1 MLGRSTHSSV
11 YRLEVKDGSVELGT
25 ELGEVLDRHGVPG
38 AAVGIADGSG
48 VTRILTAGTQGDGRG
63 PVTADSVFAAASVS
77 KPVFAS
83 GVMLLVDAG
92 LLELDRP
99 LSEYLAEPYPADD
112 ERAAAITA
120 RMVLSHTT
128 GFPNWRQDGLLCLRW
143 TPGIRWGYS
152 GEGYSYLQE
161 VVEHLAGTTLD
172 RYLADSVLQPL
183 GMNDSSFAWQD
194 ADETRLALG
203 HATDGNAWPPFR
215 PPHAKAAAGGMFT
228 TVSDYLRFLVHSLAN
243 SHRMFEPQVRID
255 GELAWGI
262 GWGIEHADAGEAVWQ
277 WGDDPGYKNFVIGLP
292 ADGQGVVVFTNGDGG
307 GGVYAEVVRRLLP
320 GQHPSLDVWQRA
332 SWIESWTA
340 SASSA

>member
-1 MLGRSTHSSV
+1 
-11 YRLEVKDGSVELGT
+11 VEL
-25 ELGEVLDRHGVPG
+25 EAMVGEVLDRYVVPG
-38 AAVGIADGSG
+38 AAVGFVDERGAAQIATVGYCG
-48 VTRILTAGTQGDGRG
+48 EGRG
-63 PVTADSVFAAASVS
+63 PVDHDSVFAAASLS

-83 GVMLLVDAG
+83 GVMSLVEGG

-99 LSEYLAEPYPADD
+99 LSEYLAEPYLPDD
-112 ERAAAITA
+112 DRAASITA

-128 GFPNWRQDGLLCLRW
+128 GYPNWRRDGPLFLRW
-143 TPGIRWGYS
+143 SPGARWGYS

-172 RYLADSVLQPL
+172 LYLADAVLRPL

-203 HATDGNAWPPFR
+203 HSREGHLRAPFR

-243 SHRMFEPQVRID
+243 NHRMFEPQVQID
-255 GELAWGI
+255 DELAWGL
-262 GWGIEHADAGEAVWQ
+262 GWGLERSDGGQAVWQ

-292 ADGQGVVVFTNGDGG
+292 ADRQGAVVFTNGDGG
-307 GGVYAEVVRRLLP
+307 AAVYSEVVRHLFP
-320 GQHPSLDVWQRA
+320 GQHPALDVWHR
-332 SWIESWTA
+332 STWIDAWTLPA
-340 SASSA
+340 ADT